1 MLSAPSRKVGFTDV
15 GVANAEAGL
24 LTYHLNL
31 GGGVVE
37 SPKRG
42 VGTVG
47 SLLWAI
53 AGELP
58 LGKNGLSTVVEF
70 RGESIRRSLPDNT
83 ALGGLVWESPWGVKF
98 DATGFGGLSQG
109 SDSWGITFGLS
120 YAFKGSG

>member
-1 MLSAPSRKVGFTDV
+1 LLSAPSRKVGFTDV
-15 GVANAEAGL
+15 GVATAEAGL

-58 LGKNGLSTVVEF
+58 LGKNGLSAVVEF
-70 RGESIRRSLPDNT
+70 RGESVRRSLPDNT
-83 ALGGLVWESPWGVKF
+83 ALGGLVWKRAPADTTARYRILSALKM
-98 DATGFGGLSQG
+98 GGTEPVWFL
-109 SDSWGITFGLS
+109 
-120 YAFKGSG
+120 